1 MCSYRLRKFYVIAQ
15 YLGQFWV
22 FLGTR
27 AREFMLDALTIKTL
41 SQPGDYYDKGK
52 GGVKRLFVS
61 YKVTLQGTESK
72 TFKIKLTIKGR
83 AKGGGDLDTTR
94 TIGSFDEVSLEKA
107 RKTGRKWRKWA
118 RKGFDP
124 KERDDK
130 VLTFEE
136 LAASVLERDAD
147 TRGDQRNAEIES
159 WLTRWFYPVIGAK
172 KVNKISGGELAYML
186 APLHKDIPASAKD
199 LTNVLRIIFNRAV
212 ARKYIKV
219 NPINDAFIDD
229 LPKIPQE
236 DNPLPALPYSE
247 LSSAMEKID
256 QTTSVDIAVRSL
268 LKAIILTG
276 LRARSARLGEWSE
289 LFWKE
294 IKTDADWN
302 KKEGW
307 LPVDW
312 DDLESGRG
320 RAIIW
325 VIPKERMKGKKGKR
339 KSHRVPVSTALL
351 DILVQ
356 MRDVIEKEGRDP
368 KFIFSNSLGRSN
380 SKPGPIRHK
389 WLVKLCRKLDLPSD
403 VEGRHAVTHGFRSTI
418 RDWCA
423 EKHVPFELA
432 EAVLVH
438 RLPKVVR
445 AYLRS
450 DVVGNRARLMQ
461 AWSDYATG
469 ILPGDWKWSDLD
481 NETLRLIAALT
492 QRAER
497 AEKELSEYK
506 EQTEARLIKM
516 DEKLSALLAA

>member
-1 MCSYRLRKFYVIAQ
+1 
-15 YLGQFWV
+15 
-22 FLGTR
+22 
-27 AREFMLDALTIKTL
+27 MLDRLTIRTL
-41 SQPGDYYDKGK
+41 SRPGDYYDTGK

-72 TFKIKLTIKGR
+72 TFKIKLTIKER
-83 AKGGGDLDTTR
+83 AKDGGDLDTTR
-94 TIGSFDEVSLEKA
+94 TIGSCDEVSLKKA

-118 RKGFDP
+118 RKGIDP

-130 VLTFEE
+130 VRTFEE
-136 LAASVLERDAD
+136 LAASVLERDAG
-147 TRGDQRNAEIES
+147 TRGDKRNAEIKS
-159 WLTRWFYPVIGAK
+159 WLTRWIYPVIGTK
-172 KVNKISGGELAYML
+172 KVNKISSGELDYIL
-186 APLHKDIPASAKD
+186 APLHKEIPHTAKD
-199 LTNVLRIIFNRAV
+199 LTRQLRIIFNRAV
-212 ARKYIKV
+212 TRKYIKI
-219 NPINDAFIDD
+219 NPINDAFIAD
-229 LPKIPQE
+229 LPKPTQE
-236 DNPLPALPYSE
+236 DNPYPAFPHSE
-247 LSSAMEKID
+247 LPSAMEQID
-256 QTTSVDIAVRSL
+256 KAVGFDIAVRSL
-268 LKAIILTG
+268 LKAIILTA

-294 IKTDADWN
+294 IKSDADWN

-325 VIPKERMKGKKGKR
+325 VIPKERMKGKKGK
-339 KSHRVPVSTALL
+339 KASHRVPVSTALL
-351 DILVQ
+351 DILLQ
-356 MRDVIEKEGRDP
+356 MRDVIKKEGRDP

-423 EKHVPFELA
+423 EKRVPYELA
-432 EAVLVH
+432 ESVLAH
-438 RLPKVVR
+438 KLPKVVR

-450 DVVGNRARLMQ
+450 DVIGDRVRLMQ